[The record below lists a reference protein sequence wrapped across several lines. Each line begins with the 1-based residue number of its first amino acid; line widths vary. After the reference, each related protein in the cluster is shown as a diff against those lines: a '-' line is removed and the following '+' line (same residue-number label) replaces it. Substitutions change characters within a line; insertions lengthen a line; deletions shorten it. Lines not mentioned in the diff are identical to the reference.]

1 MLTILLV
8 GELGSRLENLG
19 ELLTQAGH
27 TIERIPSDRLLQL
40 DTLIDVLQ
48 PHLVL
53 IDYTDPMRDSV
64 EQFCITPYDADSPML
79 VLAQELDPD
88 LGNRLR
94 QSGLAVY
101 TGASI
106 EMAQIMTLMPM
117 LDVLAA
123 RERKLRDQVDE
134 LQQELK
140 DRRDVERAKDFL
152 SRAMNCTGEQAYQ
165 AMRQKA
171 MQKRCTLGEIAR
183 TILRQQKNA

>member
-8 GELGSRLENLG
+8 GEFGSRLDNLA

-27 TIERIPSDRLLQL
+27 TIERIPSTRLLQL

-53 IDYTDPMRDSV
+53 IDYSDPMRDSV
-64 EQFCITPYDADSPML
+64 EQFCITPYDADSPLL
-79 VLAQELDPD
+79 VLAQSLDPD
-88 LGNRLR
+88 LSHRLR

-101 TGASI
+101 TGISTEI
-106 EMAQIMTLMPM
+106 AQVMSLMPV
-117 LDVLAA
+117 LDVLTA

-134 LQQELK
+134 LQQELQ
-140 DRRDVERAKDFL
+140 DRRDIERAKDFL
-152 SRAMNCTGEQAYQ
+152 SRTMSCTGEQAYQ
-165 AMRQKA
+165 AMRQKS

-183 TILRQQKNA
+183 TILKQSKHS